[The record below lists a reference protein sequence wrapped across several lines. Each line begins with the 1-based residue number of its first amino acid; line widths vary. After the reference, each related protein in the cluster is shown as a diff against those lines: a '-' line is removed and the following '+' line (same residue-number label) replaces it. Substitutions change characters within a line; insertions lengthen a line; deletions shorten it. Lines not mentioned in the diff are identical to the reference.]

1 MKKAQEA
8 GVSMSKKRLIT
19 AGAGLA
25 AALVS
30 LTGPAFAGWDGINM
44 TPGVTELSARI
55 YHLHM
60 LILWVC
66 VVIAV
71 LVFGAMIYSIVRF
84 RKSRGAVPDTT
95 IVHSNKA
102 ELIWTVIP
110 VLILVAMAI
119 PAAKALIVIE
129 DTRNS
134 ELTIKVTG
142 YQWKWQYDY
151 LDSGVNF
158 FSTLAESSNFA
169 RQRGSGIDPN
179 TVDHYLLEVDHH
191 LVIPVDTKVRLL
203 LTANDVIHA
212 WWVPAFGM
220 KKDAIPGFVNEMWI
234 KAHETGTFRGQ
245 CAELCGRDHGF
256 MPIVVDVVSKED
268 FAHWVETHKPAAEAL
283 PAAPTAEPA
292 APAAEAAPASATN
305 S

>member
-1 MKKAQEA
+1 
-8 GVSMSKKRLIT
+8 V
-19 AGAGLA
+19 GLA
-25 AALVS
+25 
-30 LTGPAFAGWDGINM
+30 TPAFAGWDGLNM
-44 TPGVTELSARI
+44 TKGVTELSEII
-55 YHLHM
+55 YNLHM

-66 VVIAV
+66 VGIAV
-71 LVFGAMIYSIVRF
+71 IVFGAMTYSMVRF
-84 RKSRGAVPDTT
+84 RKSRGAIADTS
-95 IVHSNKA
+95 IVHSDKA
-102 ELIWTVIP
+102 EVIWTLIP
-110 VLILVAMAI
+110 VVILVAMAI
-119 PAAKALIVIE
+119 PAAQALIKIE

-134 ELTIKVTG
+134 ELTIKATG

-151 LDSGVNF
+151 LDSGVSF

-169 RQRGSGIDPN
+169 RQKDSGIDPN

-203 LTANDVIHA
+203 LTGNDVIHA

-234 KAHETGTFRGQ
+234 KARQTGTYRGQ

-268 FAHWVETHKPAAEAL
+268 FTRWLESQKPA
-283 PAAPTAEPA
+283 PQAAPATPAAEPA
-292 APAAEAAPASATN
+292 APATAAAASPTN